1 MKVKKS
7 LNNSML
13 LAENDGK
20 EMILFGKGIGFNT
33 KQGQLSTC
41 KVSNRSLCLWIPSS
55 RDIICH

>member
-20 EMILFGKGIGFNT
+20 EMILFGKGIGF
-33 KQGQLSTC
+33 
-41 KVSNRSLCLWIPSS
+41 
-55 RDIICH
+55 